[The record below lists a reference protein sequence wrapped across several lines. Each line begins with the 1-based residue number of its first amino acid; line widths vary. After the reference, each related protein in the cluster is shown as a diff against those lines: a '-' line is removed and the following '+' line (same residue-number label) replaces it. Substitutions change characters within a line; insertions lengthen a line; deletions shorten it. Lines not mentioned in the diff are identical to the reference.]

1 MVIVLRY
8 ILQRVAEDYGVVVTF
23 DPKPMVN
30 KSKSLLRI
38 KHRLFIQAGDWN
50 GAGAHTNFSTA
61 DMREPGGMRAI
72 EAAIEKL
79 AKRHEKH
86 IKAYDPNEGRVS
98 EICYLFYKDV

>member
-1 MVIVLRY
+1 M
-8 ILQRVAEDYGVVVTF
+8 VTF

-30 KSKSLLRI
+30 LTLDHKIIKSKYLLRI
-38 KHRLFIQAGDWN
+38 KHLLLIKVGDWN

-61 DMREPGGMRAI
+61 DMRVPGGMRAI

-98 EICYLFYKDV
+98 ETSFFVLDLMQNIFF